1 MLSMCEISTLGKK
14 IEDIWNSAN
23 TALNDLKHND
33 NSSTDALKERATFF
47 LQQELQ
53 SINEHV
59 RWLRDT
65 RIRARNHFKTR
76 SNREVNQ
83 KTKNVPQNK
92 PNCQDHVGTEN
103 IDHLHMTSQQ
113 NQRSLL
119 EDKLNLEHKQQI
131 TNHQSQKRRHHNIHD
146 IKTKKFHIKT

>member
-1 MLSMCEISTLGKK
+1 MLSMCETSTSGKK
-14 IEDIWNSAN
+14 IEEIWNSAN
-23 TALNDLKHND
+23 TALNDLKHNE
-33 NSSTDALKERATFF
+33 NSSTDALEKRITFF

-53 SINEHV
+53 SIKEPV

-65 RIRARNHFKTR
+65 RTRGRNHFKTR

-92 PNCQDHVGTEN
+92 PYYQDHVGTEN

-113 NQRSLL
+113 NQRKFTRRQTESGT
-119 EDKLNLEHKQQI
+119 QT
-131 TNHQSQKRRHHNIHD
+131 TNH
-146 IKTKKFHIKT
+146 

>member
-1 MLSMCEISTLGKK
+1 MLSMCETSTSGKK
-14 IEDIWNSAN
+14 IEEIWNSAN
-23 TALNDLKHND
+23 TALNDLKHNE
-33 NSSTDALKERATFF
+33 NSSTDALEKRITFF

-53 SINEHV
+53 SIKEPV

-65 RIRARNHFKTR
+65 RTRGRNHFKTR

-92 PNCQDHVGTEN
+92 PYYQDHVGTEN

-113 NQRSLL
+113 NQRKFARRQTESGT
-119 EDKLNLEHKQQI
+119 QT
-131 TNHQSQKRRHHNIHD
+131 TNH
-146 IKTKKFHIKT
+146 